1 MTIPEFASLVK
12 VKGTKEEN
20 YIFGNCFGQCLVFY
34 KILNNI
40 SNQDASITIDT
51 SKASSGICKCKI
63 KDTTDNYQEHIKMQ
77 YDNKELEIFT
87 EKYEVK
93 NKINHKAGILTISL
107 LKKNRET
114 LV

>member
-63 KDTTDNYQEHIKMQ
+63 KDTNIDYQEHIKMRF
-77 YDNKELEIFT
+77 DNMDINLFN
-87 EKYEVK
+87 EKYNIK
-93 NKINHKAGILTISL
+93 NKINYKAGILTISL
-107 LKKNRET
+107 LKQE
-114 LV
+114 